1 MKLNTPPPLAYKKK
15 HTHWDD
21 TLSFG
26 KAFLK
31 QPFSTGAIAPSSKY
45 LAQRIVADLDL
56 DRAKHVVEVGPGT
69 GAITQ
74 AILGRLKESSQ
85 YLGID
90 LNPIFIQRLRLRFP
104 DACFHLGSA
113 EHLRSELNARQIE
126 TVDFVISSLP
136 WTLFSPQRQHTILTE
151 IVQSLSTQGEFT
163 TFAYVH
169 SLFLPSWR
177 RFRRVL
183 NEHFNSV
190 SQSRIIWANLPPAVI
205 YHCKNSLD

>member
-1 MKLNTPPPLAYKKK
+1 MKSNTPLPLAYKKK
-15 HTHWDD
+15 HSHWDD

-26 KAFLK
+26 NAFLN

-45 LAQRIVADLDL
+45 LAQRMVADLDL
-56 DRAKHVVEVGPGT
+56 DRAKHVVELGPGT

-74 AILGRLKESSQ
+74 AILGRLKEPSE

-113 EHLRSELNARQIE
+113 ERLRSELNARQIE

-151 IVQSLSTQGEFT
+151 IALSLSTQGEFT

-169 SLFLPSWR
+169 SLFLPNWR

-190 SQSRIIWANLPPAVI
+190 SQSRIIWANFPPAVI
-205 YHCKNSLD
+205 CHCKNS